1 MNKKGNTIEKS
12 DIVFLVAATSASI
25 IGTAALCAI
34 PTLSSL
40 YVGMLGVLFYM
51 LLLGVYIGYKRSRP
65 APKTYITPQITAESN
80 LTDAMAS
87 FAEPAIITNENGED
101 TFVHYSDIAQEG
113 FKTLEEGQEV
123 SYEIEAT
130 DKGRDK
136 AVNVTVL

>member
-1 MNKKGNTIEKS
+1 MKGTVKWFDTKKG
-12 DIVFLVAATSASI
+12 F
-25 IGTAALCAI
+25 G
-34 PTLSSL
+34 
-40 YVGMLGVLFYM
+40 F
-51 LLLGVYIGYKRSRP
+51 
-65 APKTYITPQITAESN
+65 
-80 LTDAMAS
+80 
-87 FAEPAIITNENGED
+87 ITNENGED